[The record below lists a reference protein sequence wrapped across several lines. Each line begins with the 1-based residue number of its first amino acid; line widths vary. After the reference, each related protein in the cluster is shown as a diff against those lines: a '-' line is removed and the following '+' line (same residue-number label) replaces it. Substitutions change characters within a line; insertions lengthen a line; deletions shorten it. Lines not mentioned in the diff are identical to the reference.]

1 MGSEAPV
8 DAQASAALAQVPW
21 RRLHPLTPVVNL
33 VPQAFRVLREFGF
46 VLVIAWLGGRGGDG
60 GGPGGFVDLGFLFVF
75 LLLTLGNSLVH
86 WLTLRYRVADGQLE
100 IRSGL
105 LRRQRRVIVAER
117 VQNVETVRSVFHRLA
132 GLVEVRIETASG
144 GDVEGLLSALDE
156 GEAERL
162 QRALRAQAP
171 SAPTRDDGGSA
182 RPPVVA
188 HGLSDLLLYGATAT
202 RLGFLAVMLGLGF
215 EVLGATDPA
224 RFEEAARGGLGL
236 GPLAGLGLV
245 VGALLLAWLVGL
257 GSAVIRH
264 WGFQLRAE
272 DDGSLV
278 AQQGFF
284 TRRRITLTRRKV
296 QVIQVVEPWL
306 RRLAGFASVQ
316 VETAAARGG
325 GGGTERSHAMVPVVR
340 PQAVEP
346 LVRRVLPALDVPV
359 DGSGLYPPHP
369 NALRRALRRGGLQ
382 GAALAGLATWWW
394 WPWGALAWVLSPLPA
409 VLGWLDHRHQG
420 WRITEHT
427 LVSRRGYLR
436 RTTTFVSRGKIQSLD
451 VDQGPFLRAYGLG
464 EVVVRVAGSR
474 VRLPL
479 LAHED
484 AFAILAHLSA
494 EVGPAAHAA
503 RDGAPAPARPA

>member
-1 MGSEAPV
+1 MASEAAGDGPSTAV
-8 DAQASAALAQVPW
+8 LEQVPW

-46 VLVIAWLGGRGGDG
+46 VLVIAWLGGRSGR
-60 GGPGGFVDLGFLFVF
+60 GGFVDLGFLLVF
-75 LLLTLGNSLVH
+75 LVLTLGNSLVH

-105 LRRQRRVIVAER
+105 LRRQRRVIVADR
-117 VQNVETVRSVFHRLA
+117 VQNVETVRSVFHRMA

-144 GDVEGLLSALDE
+144 SDVEGLLSGLDE

-162 QRALRAQAP
+162 QAALRARSP
-171 SAPTRDDGGSA
+171 SRSGGQDSQTA

-188 HGLSDLLLYGATAT
+188 QDLSDLLLYGATAT
-202 RLGFLAVMLGLGF
+202 RLGFLAVLFGLGF
-215 EVLGATDPA
+215 EVFGAAAPE
-224 RFEEAARGGLGL
+224 RIEEAARGGFRL
-236 GPLAGLGLV
+236 GPLVGLGLV
-245 VGALLLAWLVGL
+245 LGALLVSWLVGL
-257 GSAVIRH
+257 GGAVVRH

-272 DDGSLV
+272 ADGSLV
-278 AQQGFF
+278 VQEGFF
-284 TRRRITLTRRKV
+284 TSRRITLTRRKV
-296 QVIQVVEPWL
+296 QVVQVVEPWL

-316 VETAAARGG
+316 IETAAARGG
-325 GGGTERSHAMVPVVR
+325 AGGTERSHAMVPVVR
-340 PQAVEP
+340 PDGVES

-359 DGSGLYPPHP
+359 DGSGLHPPHP
-369 NALRRALRRGGLQ
+369 NALRRALRRGGFQ
-382 GAALAGLATWWW
+382 GAVLAAIATWWW
-394 WPWGALAWVLSPLPA
+394 WPWGAMAWTLSPIPA

-420 WRITEHT
+420 WRVTEHT

-479 LAHED
+479 LAHDD

-494 EVGPAAHAA
+494 EVGSGASDA
-503 RDGAPAPARPA
+503 RDGERAPARLA